1 VILAVEVAER
11 ARALRHRIDLAGGT
25 DVVVVAVTKGFGP
38 DAIRAAIGAGL
49 GDIGE
54 NYAQEL
60 LAKLADLDQTGT
72 RPERVHFI
80 GRLQSNKVRLLAGA
94 VDLWQTVDRLSLG
107 TELARRAPGARVL
120 VQVNVTDE
128 PSKGGCHPDD
138 SGTLIAALRAL
149 ELAVEGVM
157 TIGATGDPEG
167 ARPGFR
173 LLRRI
178 ADEHGL
184 TTCSMGMSDDL
195 EVAVEEGSTMVRV
208 GSALFGVRP
217 VPRSR
222 SH

>member
-1 VILAVEVAER
+1 MITAAGVAEA
-11 ARALRHRIDLAGGT
+11 AREVRQRIDAAGGR
-25 DVVVVAVTKGFGP
+25 DVDVVAVTKGFGP
-38 DAIRAAIGAGL
+38 DAIRAAVKAGL

-60 LAKLADLDQTGT
+60 LAKLAEVVATGT
-72 RPERVHFI
+72 PPERVHFI

-128 PSKGGCHPDD
+128 ASKGGCRPEDA
-138 SGTLIAALRAL
+138 GGLITRLRDL
-149 ELAVEGVM
+149 DLAVEGVM
-157 TIGATGDPEG
+157 TIGATGAPEG

-184 TTCSMGMSDDL
+184 ATCSMGMTDDL

-208 GSALFGVRP
+208 GSALFGLRP